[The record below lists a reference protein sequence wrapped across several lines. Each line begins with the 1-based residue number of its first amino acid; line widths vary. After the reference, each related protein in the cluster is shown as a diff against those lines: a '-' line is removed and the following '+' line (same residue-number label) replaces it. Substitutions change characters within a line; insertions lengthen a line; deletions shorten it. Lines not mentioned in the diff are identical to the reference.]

1 MRIHRHRHRNRKP
14 EIPEFKVNRQIKADE
29 IRVIDNDKNMLG
41 VMTVDQ
47 ALALASE
54 KGFDLIEVSPKANP
68 PVCKLMEFGT
78 FKYQKEKE
86 AKKKRAASKAVE
98 TKGIR
103 LSLKIGTNDFNVRLN
118 QAKKFL
124 EKGNKIRIEMILR
137 GREKAYSDRAQE
149 VFDRFIEAVSED
161 FEVKV
166 ETPLKRMHSKLH
178 MIVARTK

>member
-86 AKKKRAASKAVE
+86 AKKKRA
-98 TKGIR
+98 
-103 LSLKIGTNDFNVRLN
+103 
-118 QAKKFL
+118 
-124 EKGNKIRIEMILR
+124 
-137 GREKAYSDRAQE
+137 
-149 VFDRFIEAVSED
+149 
-161 FEVKV
+161 
-166 ETPLKRMHSKLH
+166 
-178 MIVARTK
+178 